1 MAFPGRLLAAAASPH
16 SASYPAGLAEPAA
29 PIPPGSN
36 YVVNGEWSGNGTVIQ
51 YRTANGGST
60 TQLSGVT
67 SQAPISQSL
76 TGDGSI
82 VARVTSQANTDPWA
96 KSGIM
101 IKQSTTAGWP
111 GTQPRRG
118 YAGADSLGAP
128 ETDGAGREAN
138 YRARPCR
145 RWQGDGGE
153 GQAPLRHA
161 AVLNRVP
168 IRAAHAGQLAGVM
181 IPYSWILR

>member
-36 YVVNGEWSGNGTVIQ
+36 YVVN
-51 YRTANGGST
+51 
-60 TQLSGVT
+60 
-67 SQAPISQSL
+67 
-76 TGDGSI
+76 GDGSI